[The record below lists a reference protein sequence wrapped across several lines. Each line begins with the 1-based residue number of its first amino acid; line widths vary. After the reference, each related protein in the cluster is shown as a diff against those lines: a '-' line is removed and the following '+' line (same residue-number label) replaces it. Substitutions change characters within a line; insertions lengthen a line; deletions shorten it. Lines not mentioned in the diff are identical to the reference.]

1 MYNSTVHDVATS
13 CIAEEIPGNTGL
25 SLVMP
30 SLLMLDE
37 GGLVGE
43 DPVAIVTKC
52 DCLIFSFFLLSD
64 HVGLVQARP
73 ALHIA
78 NCRAN
83 LRRCERRH
91 LAQAATRA
99 NAFQL
104 RS

>member
-1 MYNSTVHDVATS
+1 
-13 CIAEEIPGNTGL
+13 
-25 SLVMP
+25 MP
-30 SLLMLDE
+30 SLLVLDE
-37 GGLVGE
+37 GGLISE
-43 DPVAIVTKC
+43 DPIAIVAKGH
-52 DCLIFSFFLLSD
+52 CLIFSLFLLSD